1 MMSRLI
7 LSIFTFVS
15 NGVLFIFTLRRWLF
29 LTIVWRLEAGDS
41 KLEAASPPP
50 CSCKRS
56 DAPPPSSSS
65 LLLLVPF
72 RDEIANLRQ
81 LLPLLVRLD
90 YPAAC
95 LTVVLVDDGSRD
107 GSGRFC
113 HDFIAQYSNWHLLT
127 LPYNIGKATALN
139 EALRHFPDGEFV
151 AVFDA
156 DERPSPHTLTHL
168 MPAFAEAQV
177 GAVNGRRAVNNPLA
191 TPIASYA
198 ALENLVHQL
207 ITNRAKDHLQL
218 APALLGSNC
227 IYRRAAL
234 TAVGGF
240 IPGVLLEDSDLTVRL
255 VKAGW
260 RTRYMPVAA
269 SSHAVPETLRG
280 YWRQHTRWNAGFQ
293 QVAQRQAT
301 AVLAQSRLPWL
312 LRLELWLFFL
322 GYLDRVAL
330 LAAVAGWWQRPSR
343 LTSLNIGLSL
353 VTPLLQI
360 ILALRLCDRADP
372 HPTRG
377 RESCPLSLEG
387 EGWGEGGHKLQHK
400 HSTTL
405 WRRLGYL
412 PLFYALDVAATLA
425 SILHKVI
432 RKPVRWEAR
441 DI

>member
-7 LSIFTFVS
+7 LSIFILMS

-29 LTIVWRLEAGDS
+29 LLTAWRLGDWES
-41 KLEAASPPP
+41 RRLESGEWRTESSPPHP
-50 CSCKRS
+50 RS
-56 DAPPPSSSS
+56 SAPPSSI
-65 LLLLVPF
+65 LLLVPF
-72 RDEIANLRQ
+72 RDEVANLRQ
-81 LLPLLVRLD
+81 LLPLLGRLG
-90 YPAAC
+90 YPAEC
-95 LTVVLVDDGSRD
+95 LTIVLVDDGSRD
-107 GSGRFC
+107 GSGCFC
-113 HDFIAQYSNWHLLT
+113 HEFIARRPNWHLLT
-127 LPYNIGKATALN
+127 LPHNEGKAAALN
-139 EALRHFPDGEFV
+139 EALGHFPDGDFI

-156 DERPSPHTLTHL
+156 DERPSPYSLTQL

-177 GAVNGRRAVNNPLA
+177 GAVNGRRAVSNSLA

-240 IPGVLLEDSDLTVRL
+240 IPGVMLEDSDLTVRL

-260 RTRYMPVAA
+260 RTRYMPVAV

-293 QVAQRQAT
+293 QVAQRQAA
-301 AVLAQSRLPWL
+301 AVLTQSRLPWL

-353 VTPLLQI
+353 LTPFLQI
-360 ILALRLCDRADP
+360 IFGLRLYGQTTP
-372 HPTRG
+372 HPKTG
-377 RESCPLSLEG
+377 SF
-387 EGWGEGGHKLQHK
+387 
-400 HSTTL
+400 

-412 PLFYALDVAATLA
+412 LLFYALDVAVVLV
-425 SILHKVI
+425 SIWHKVI
-432 RKPVRWEAR
+432 RKPVHWEAR
-441 DI
+441 GI